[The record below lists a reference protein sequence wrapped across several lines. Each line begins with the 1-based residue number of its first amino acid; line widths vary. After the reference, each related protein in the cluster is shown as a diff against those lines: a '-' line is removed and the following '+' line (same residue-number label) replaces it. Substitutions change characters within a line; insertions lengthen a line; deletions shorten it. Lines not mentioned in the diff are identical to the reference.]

1 MAGESIKMNR
11 VVITGIGAVTPVGND
26 ALTTWDNIKKGV
38 SGIGPATIFDVDKV
52 DVKIAAEVKDFKP
65 EAFIDKKEARRMGRY
80 SQFAVA
86 ASKMAVQ
93 DAGIEIGV
101 DIHPERIGVWIGSGI
116 GGLGEFEEQHRKFIE
131 KGQRRVNPFT
141 IPMFIPDMA
150 AGQVSIELGA
160 KGMNNCSVTACASGA
175 NSIGDA
181 FRVIQKGDVDMMV
194 AGGTEA
200 TITEMTVAGFSNMTA
215 LSKNPDPNTASR
227 PFDKNRDGFVIGE
240 GAGIIVLEELEHALA
255 RGAHI
260 YGELIGYG
268 ATGDAHHI
276 TTPAPNGEGAQRAM
290 KFALADAGISPEQ
303 VDYINAHGTST
314 YYNDLYETLAIKE
327 VFKEHAY
334 KLSVSSTKSMTGH
347 LLGATGAIE
356 AILSL
361 FAIKE
366 GIIPPTINYETPDEG
381 LDLDYVPNTAKKKD
395 VQVVLSNSLGFGG
408 HNATLIFKKFT
419 E

>member
-1 MAGESIKMNR
+1 MNKR
-11 VVITGIGAVTPVGND
+11 VVITGIGAVTPLGND
-26 ALTTWDNIKKGV
+26 AYSTWEQIKMGI
-38 SGIGPATIFDVDKV
+38 SGIGPATIFDVEKV
-52 DVKIAAEVKDFKP
+52 DVKIAAEVKGFAP
-65 EAFIDKKEARRMGRY
+65 EEFMDKKEARRMGRY

-86 ASKMAVQ
+86 ASQMAVK
-93 DAGIEIGV
+93 DAGIQIGEN
-101 DIHPERIGVWIGSGI
+101 IQPERVGVWIGSGI
-116 GGLGEFEEQHRKFIE
+116 GGLAEFEEQHRKFIE
-131 KGQRRVNPFT
+131 KGQRRVNPFI

-150 AGQVSIELGA
+150 AGQVSIALGA
-160 KGMNNCSVTACASGA
+160 KGINNCSVTACASGA

-181 FRVIQKGDVDMMV
+181 FRVIQKGNVDVII

-215 LSKNPDPNTASR
+215 LSKNPDPHTASR

-240 GAGIIVLEELEHALA
+240 GAGIVVLEELEHAIA
-255 RGAHI
+255 RGASI

-276 TTPAPNGEGAQRAM
+276 TTPAPDGDGPGRAM
-290 KFALADAGISPEQ
+290 KLALEDAGISPEQ

-334 KLSVSSTKSMTGH
+334 CLSVSSTKSMTGH
-347 LLGATGAIE
+347 MLGATGAIE
-356 AILSL
+356 AIFSVL
-361 FAIKE
+361 AIKE
-366 GIIPPTINYETPDEG
+366 GIIPPTINYETPDEQ
-381 LDLDYVPNTAKKKD
+381 LDLDYVPNEAKKKD
-395 VQVVLSNSLGFGG
+395 IQVVLSNSLGFGG
-408 HNATLIFKKFT
+408 HNATLIFKKYT

>member
-65 EAFIDKKEARRMGRY
+65 EAFMDKKEARRMGRY

-101 DIHPERIGVWIGSGI
+101 DIQPERIGVWIGSGI

-381 LDLDYVPNTAKKKD
+381 LDLDYVPNKAKKKD

>member
-1 MAGESIKMNR
+1 MSKR
-11 VVITGIGAVTPVGND
+11 VVITGIGAVTPLGND
-26 ALTTWDNIKKGV
+26 AQTTWENIKNGV
-38 SGIGPATIFDVDKV
+38 SGIGPATIFDVEKV
-52 DVKIAAEVKDFKP
+52 DIKIAAEVKGFAP
-65 EAFIDKKEARRMGRY
+65 EEFMDKREARRMGRY

-86 ASKMAVQ
+86 ASQMAVK
-93 DAGIEIGV
+93 DSGIQIGE
-101 DIHPERIGVWIGSGI
+101 DIPAERVGVWIGSGI

-150 AGQVSIELGA
+150 AGQVSIALGA
-160 KGMNNCSVTACASGA
+160 KGINNCSVTACASGA

-181 FRVIQKGDVDMMV
+181 FRVIQKGDVEMMI

-240 GAGIIVLEELEHALA
+240 GAGIVVLEELEHAIA
-255 RGAHI
+255 RGAKI

-276 TTPAPNGEGAQRAM
+276 TTPAPDGEGAGRAM
-290 KFALADAGISPEQ
+290 KLALDDADISPEQ

-314 YYNDLYETLAIKE
+314 NYNDLYETLAIKE

-334 KLSVSSTKSMTGH
+334 HLSVSSTKSMTGH

-356 AILSL
+356 AIFSVL
-361 FAIKE
+361 AINE
-366 GIIPPTINYETPDEG
+366 GIIPPTINYETPDEQ
-381 LDLDYVPNTAKKKD
+381 LDLDYVPNEAKKKD

>member
-1 MAGESIKMNR
+1 VGESIIMSKR
-11 VVITGIGAVTPVGND
+11 VVITGIGAVTPLGND
-26 ALTTWDNIKKGV
+26 AQTTWENIKNGV
-38 SGIGPATIFDVDKV
+38 SGVGPATIFDVEKV
-52 DVKIAAEVKDFKP
+52 DIKIAAEVKGFAP
-65 EAFIDKKEARRMGRY
+65 EEFMDKREARRMGRY

-86 ASKMAVQ
+86 ASQMAVK
-93 DAGIEIGV
+93 DSGIQIGE
-101 DIHPERIGVWIGSGI
+101 DIPAEQVGVWIGSGI

-150 AGQVSIELGA
+150 AGQVSIALGA
-160 KGMNNCSVTACASGA
+160 KGINNCSVTACASGA

-181 FRVIQKGDVDMMV
+181 FRVIQKGDMEMII

-240 GAGIIVLEELEHALA
+240 GAGVVVLEELEHAIA
-255 RGAHI
+255 RGAKI

-276 TTPAPNGEGAQRAM
+276 TTPAPDGEGAGRAM
-290 KFALADAGISPEQ
+290 KLALDDADISPEQ

-334 KLSVSSTKSMTGH
+334 HLSVSSTKSMTGH

-356 AILSL
+356 AIFSVL
-361 FAIKE
+361 AINE
-366 GIIPPTINYETPDEG
+366 GIIPPTINYETPDEE
-381 LDLDYVPNTAKKKD
+381 LDLDYVPNEAKKKD

>member
-1 MAGESIKMNR
+1 MKKR
-11 VVITGIGAVTPVGND
+11 VVITGIGAVTPLGND
-26 ALTTWDNIKKGV
+26 VHATWENIKNGV

-52 DVKIAAEVKDFKP
+52 DIKIAAEVKNFVP
-65 EAFIDKKEARRMGRY
+65 EEYIDKKEARRMGRY

-86 ASKMAVQ
+86 ASKMAVK
-93 DAGIEIGV
+93 DAGVEIGT
-101 DIHPERIGVWIGSGI
+101 DIQPERVGVWIGSGI
-116 GGLGEFEEQHRKFIE
+116 GGLGEFEEQHKKFIE

-150 AGQVSIELGA
+150 AGQVSIALGA
-160 KGMNNCSVTACASGA
+160 KGINNCSVTACASGA

-181 FRVIQKGDVDMMV
+181 FRVIQKGDVDMMI

-240 GAGIIVLEELEHALA
+240 GAGIVILEELEHALA

-276 TTPAPNGEGAQRAM
+276 TTPAPDGEGAQRAM
-290 KFALADAGISPEQ
+290 KLALGDAEISPEQ

-347 LLGATGAIE
+347 MLGATGAVE
-356 AILSL
+356 AIFSL
-361 FAIKE
+361 LAINE
-366 GIIPPTINYETPDEG
+366 GIIPPTINYETPDEE
-381 LDLDYVPNTAKKKD
+381 LDLDYVPNVAKKKN

-419 E
+419 L

>member
-1 MAGESIKMNR
+1 MSRR
-11 VVITGIGAVTPVGND
+11 VVITGIGAVTPLGND
-26 ALTTWDNIKKGV
+26 AHSTWEQIKSGV
-38 SGIGPATIFDVDKV
+38 SGIGPATIFDVEKV
-52 DVKIAAEVKDFKP
+52 DIKIAAEVKGFAP
-65 EAFIDKKEARRMGRY
+65 EEFMDKKEARRMGRY

-86 ASKMAVQ
+86 ASQMAVK
-93 DAGIEIGV
+93 DAGIQIGE
-101 DIHPERIGVWIGSGI
+101 DIQPERVGVWIGSGI

-131 KGQRRVNPFT
+131 KGQRRVNPFI

-150 AGQVSIELGA
+150 AGQVSIALGA
-160 KGMNNCSVTACASGA
+160 KGINNCSVTACASGA

-181 FRVIQKGDVDMMV
+181 FRVIQKGDVDMMI

-215 LSKNPDPNTASR
+215 LSKNPDPKTASR

-240 GAGIIVLEELEHALA
+240 GAGIVVLEELEHAIA
-255 RGAHI
+255 RGATI

-276 TTPAPNGEGAQRAM
+276 TTPAADGEGAGRAM
-290 KFALADAGISPEQ
+290 KLALDDADISPEQ

-327 VFKEHAY
+327 VFKQHAY
-334 KLSVSSTKSMTGH
+334 QLSVSSTKSMTGH

-356 AILSL
+356 AIFSVL
-361 FAIKE
+361 AIKE
-366 GIIPPTINYETPDEG
+366 GIIPPTVNYQTPDEQ
-381 LDLDYVPNTAKKKD
+381 LDLDYVPNVAKKKD
-395 VQVVLSNSLGFGG
+395 LQVVLSNSLGFGG
-408 HNATLIFKKFT
+408 HNATLIFKKFNA
-419 E
+419 

>member
-1 MAGESIKMNR
+1 MGKR
-11 VVITGIGAVTPVGND
+11 VVITGIGAVTPLGND
-26 ALTTWDNIKKGV
+26 AHSTWEGIKSGV
-38 SGIGPATIFDVDKV
+38 SGIGPGTIYNTDMVDI
-52 DVKIAAEVKDFKP
+52 KIAAEVKGFAP
-65 EAFIDKKEARRMGRY
+65 EEFMDRKEARRMGRY
-80 SQFAVA
+80 SQFAIA
-86 ASKMAVQ
+86 ASKMAVK
-93 DAGIEIGV
+93 DSRVEIGKDV
-101 DIHPERIGVWIGSGI
+101 LPERVGVWIGSGI
-116 GGLGEFEEQHRKFIE
+116 GGLAEFEEQHKKFIE

-141 IPMFIPDMA
+141 IPMLIPDMA

-160 KGMNNCSVTACASGA
+160 KGINNCSVTACASGA

-181 FRVIQKGDVDMMV
+181 FRVIQKGDADMMI

-200 TITEMTVAGFSNMTA
+200 TITEMTIAGFSNMTA

-240 GAGIIVLEELEHALA
+240 GAGIVVLEELEHALA

-276 TTPAPNGEGAQRAM
+276 TTPAPEGEGAQRAM
-290 KFALADAGISPEQ
+290 KQAIRDAGITPEQ

-314 YYNDLYETLAIKE
+314 YYNDLYETMAIKE
-327 VFKEHAY
+327 VFGEHAY
-334 KLSVSSTKSMTGH
+334 KLCVGSTKSMTGH

-356 AILSL
+356 AIFSVLT
-361 FAIKE
+361 IKE
-366 GIIPPTINYETPDEG
+366 GIIPPTINYETPDEE
-381 LDLDYVPNTAKKKD
+381 LDLDYVPNVAKRKD

-408 HNATLIFKKFT
+408 HNVSLVFQKYT

>member
-1 MAGESIKMNR
+1 MGKR
-11 VVITGIGAVTPVGND
+11 VVITGIGAVTPLGN
-26 ALTTWDNIKKGV
+26 AAHATWENIKNGV
-38 SGIGPATIFDVDKV
+38 SGIGPATIYDTDKV
-52 DVKIAAEVKDFKP
+52 DIKIAAEVKGFAP
-65 EAFIDKKEARRMGRY
+65 EEFMDKKEARRMGRY

-86 ASKMAVQ
+86 ASKMAVK
-93 DAGIEIGV
+93 DAGIQIGE
-101 DIHPERIGVWIGSGI
+101 DIQPERVGVWIGSGI

-160 KGMNNCSVTACASGA
+160 KGINNCSVTACASGA

-181 FRVIQKGDVDMMV
+181 FRVIQKGDADMMI

-200 TITEMTVAGFSNMTA
+200 TITEMTIAGFSNMTA
-215 LSKNPDPNTASR
+215 LSKNPDPKTASR

-240 GAGIIVLEELEHALA
+240 GAGILVLEELEHALA
-255 RGAHI
+255 RGANI

-268 ATGDAHHI
+268 ATGDAYHI
-276 TTPAPNGEGAQRAM
+276 TTPAQDGEGAQRAM
-290 KFALADAGISPEQ
+290 RLAIEDAGISAEQ

-327 VFKEHAY
+327 VFKDHAY
-334 KLSVSSTKSMTGH
+334 KLCVSSTKSMTGH

-356 AILSL
+356 AIFSVL
-361 FAIKE
+361 AIRE
-366 GIIPPTINYETPDEG
+366 GIIPPTINYETADEQ
-381 LDLDYVPNTAKKKD
+381 LDLDYVPNMARKKEI
-395 VQVVLSNSLGFGG
+395 QVVLSNSLGFGG
-408 HNATLIFKKFT
+408 HNVSLVFKKYIK
-419 E
+419 

>member
-1 MAGESIKMNR
+1 MSKR
-11 VVITGIGAVTPVGND
+11 VVITGIGAVTPLGND
-26 ALTTWDNIKKGV
+26 AQTTWENIKNGV
-38 SGIGPATIFDVDKV
+38 SGIGPATIFDVEKV
-52 DVKIAAEVKDFKP
+52 DVKIAAEVKGFAP
-65 EAFIDKKEARRMGRY
+65 EEFMDKREARRMGRY

-86 ASKMAVQ
+86 ASQMAVK
-93 DAGIEIGV
+93 DAGIQIGE
-101 DIHPERIGVWIGSGI
+101 DIQPERVGVWIGSGI

-150 AGQVSIELGA
+150 AGQVSIALGA
-160 KGMNNCSVTACASGA
+160 KGINNCSVTACASGT

-181 FRVIQKGDVDMMV
+181 FRVIQKGDVDMMI

-200 TITEMTVAGFSNMTA
+200 TITEMTIAGFSNMTA

-240 GAGIIVLEELEHALA
+240 GAGIVVLEELEHAIA
-255 RGAHI
+255 RGAKI

-276 TTPAPNGEGAQRAM
+276 TTPAPDGEGAGRAM
-290 KFALADAGISPEQ
+290 KLALDDADISPEQ

-314 YYNDLYETLAIKE
+314 YYNDLFETLAIKE

-334 KLSVSSTKSMTGH
+334 HLSVSSTKSMTGH
-347 LLGATGAIE
+347 MLGATGAIE
-356 AILSL
+356 AIFSVL
-361 FAIKE
+361 AIKE
-366 GIIPPTINYETPDEG
+366 GIIPPTLNYQTPDEQ
-381 LDLDYVPNTAKKKD
+381 LDLDYVPNVAKKKD
-395 VQVVLSNSLGFGG
+395 LQVVLTNSLGFGG
-408 HNATLIFKKFT
+408 HNATLIFKKFN
-419 E
+419 ESH

>member
-1 MAGESIKMNR
+1 MVKRR
-11 VVITGIGAVTPVGND
+11 VVVTGIGAVTPLGND
-26 ALTTWDNIKKGV
+26 AFTTWENIKNGV
-38 SGIGPATIFDVDKV
+38 SGIAPATIFDVEKV
-52 DVKIAAEVKDFKP
+52 DIKIAAEVKNFAP
-65 EAFIDKKEARRMGRY
+65 EEYMDRKEARRMGRY

-86 ASKMAVQ
+86 ASKMAVK
-93 DAGIEIGV
+93 DAGIEVGV
-101 DIHPERIGVWIGSGI
+101 DIQPERVGVWIGSGI

-150 AGQVSIELGA
+150 AGQVSIEIGA
-160 KGMNNCSVTACASGA
+160 KGINNCSVTACASGA

-181 FRVIQKGDVDMMV
+181 FRVIQKGDVDMII

-215 LSKNPDPNTASR
+215 LSKNPDPKTASR
-227 PFDKNRDGFVIGE
+227 PFDQNRDGFVIGE
-240 GAGIIVLEELEHALA
+240 GAGILVLEELEHALA
-255 RGAHI
+255 RDAHI

-276 TTPAPNGEGAQRAM
+276 TTPAPEGEGAQRAM
-290 KFALADAGISPEQ
+290 KLAIADAEISPEQ

-314 YYNDLYETLAIKE
+314 FYNDLNETLAIKE

-334 KLSVSSTKSMTGH
+334 TLSVSSTKSMTGH

-356 AILSL
+356 AIFSL
-361 FAIKE
+361 LAIKE
-366 GIIPPTINYETPDEG
+366 GILPPTINYETPDEQ
-381 LDLDYVPNTAKKKD
+381 LDLDYVPNVARKKD
-395 VQVVLSNSLGFGG
+395 IQVTLSNSLGFGG
-408 HNATLIFKKFT
+408 HNATLIFKKFSK
-419 E
+419 

>member
-1 MAGESIKMNR
+1 MSKR
-11 VVITGIGAVTPVGND
+11 VVITGIGAVTPLGND
-26 ALTTWDNIKKGV
+26 AQTTWENIKNGV
-38 SGIGPATIFDVDKV
+38 SGVGPATIFDVEKV
-52 DVKIAAEVKDFKP
+52 DIKIAAEVKGFAP
-65 EAFIDKKEARRMGRY
+65 EEFMDKREARRMGRY

-86 ASKMAVQ
+86 ASQMAVK
-93 DAGIEIGV
+93 DSGIQIGE
-101 DIHPERIGVWIGSGI
+101 DIPAEQVGVWIGSGI

-150 AGQVSIELGA
+150 AGQVSIALGA
-160 KGMNNCSVTACASGA
+160 KGINNCSVTACASGA

-181 FRVIQKGDVDMMV
+181 FRVIQKGDMEMMI

-240 GAGIIVLEELEHALA
+240 GAGVVVLEELEHAIA
-255 RGAHI
+255 RGAKI

-276 TTPAPNGEGAQRAM
+276 TTPAPDGEGAGRAM
-290 KFALADAGISPEQ
+290 KLALDDADISPEQ

-314 YYNDLYETLAIKE
+314 YYNDLYETLAIKD

-334 KLSVSSTKSMTGH
+334 HLSVSSTKSMTGH

-356 AILSL
+356 AIFSVL
-361 FAIKE
+361 AINE
-366 GIIPPTINYETPDEG
+366 GIIPPTINYETPDEE
-381 LDLDYVPNTAKKKD
+381 LDLDYVPNEAKKKD

>member
-1 MAGESIKMNR
+1 MKMNR

-93 DAGIEIGV
+93 DSGIEIGV

>member
-1 MAGESIKMNR
+1 MNR
-11 VVITGIGAVTPVGND
+11 RIVVTGIGAVTPLGND
-26 ALTTWDNIKKGV
+26 AKTTWNNIKNGV
-38 SGIGPATIFDVDKV
+38 SGIGPATILDAEKV
-52 DVKIAAEVKDFKP
+52 DIKIAAEVKNFAP
-65 EAFIDKKEARRMGRY
+65 EEFMDKKEARRMGRY

-86 ASKMAVQ
+86 ASKMAVK
-93 DAGIEIGV
+93 DAGIHIGV
-101 DIHPERIGVWIGSGI
+101 DIQPERVGVWIGSGI
-116 GGLGEFEEQHRKFIE
+116 GGLGEFEEQHRKFLE

-160 KGMNNCSVTACASGA
+160 KGINNCSVTACASGA

-181 FRVIQKGDVDMMV
+181 FRVIQKGDVEMMI

-200 TITEMTVAGFSNMTA
+200 TITDMTVAGFSNMTA
-215 LSKNPDPNTASR
+215 LSKNPDPTSASR

-240 GAGIIVLEELEHALA
+240 GAGILVLEELEHALA

-276 TTPAPNGEGAQRAM
+276 TTPAPEGEGAQRAM
-290 KFALADAGISPEQ
+290 KLALADAGISPEQ

-334 KLSVSSTKSMTGH
+334 SLSVSSTKSMTGH

-356 AILSL
+356 AIFSL
-361 FAIKE
+361 LAIKE
-366 GIIPPTINYETPDEG
+366 GILPPTINYETPDEQ
-381 LDLDYVPNTAKKKD
+381 LDLDYVPNFAKKRD

-408 HNATLIFKKFT
+408 HNATLIFKKFSK
-419 E
+419 

>member
-1 MAGESIKMNR
+1 MNR
-11 VVITGIGAVTPVGND
+11 RIVVTGIGAVTPLGND
-26 ALTTWDNIKKGV
+26 AKTTWNNIKNGV
-38 SGIGPATIFDVDKV
+38 SGIGPATILDAEKV
-52 DVKIAAEVKDFKP
+52 DIKIAAEVKNFAP
-65 EAFIDKKEARRMGRY
+65 EEFMDKKEARRMGRY

-86 ASKMAVQ
+86 ASKMAVK
-93 DAGIEIGV
+93 DAGIHIGV
-101 DIHPERIGVWIGSGI
+101 DIQPERVGVWIGSGI
-116 GGLGEFEEQHRKFIE
+116 GGLGEFEEQHRKFLE

-160 KGMNNCSVTACASGA
+160 KGINNCSVTACASGA

-181 FRVIQKGDVDMMV
+181 FRVIQKGDVEMMI

-200 TITEMTVAGFSNMTA
+200 TITDMTVAGFSNMTA
-215 LSKNPDPNTASR
+215 LSKNPDPTSASR

-240 GAGIIVLEELEHALA
+240 GAGILVLEELEHALA

-276 TTPAPNGEGAQRAM
+276 TTPAPEGEGAQRAM
-290 KFALADAGISPEQ
+290 KLALADAGIPPEQ

-334 KLSVSSTKSMTGH
+334 SLSVSSTKSMTGH

-356 AILSL
+356 AIFSL
-361 FAIKE
+361 LAIKE
-366 GIIPPTINYETPDEG
+366 GILPPTINYETPDEQ
-381 LDLDYVPNTAKKKD
+381 LDLDYVPNFAKKRD

-408 HNATLIFKKFT
+408 HNATLIFKKFSK
-419 E
+419 